1 MKNLSI
7 FVSFLISIS
16 NIHICILN
24 TTENKIISKLNKSK
38 VGKVKND
45 RFQESVLDIFSSS
58 NKALRN
64 TEIKSHNIN
73 SRLINTPKENNPL
86 TAINK
91 PLATPLVSKNDNKQS
106 QSNVDLAINSDQI
119 LSPSENIDV
128 LLSGWLRIYSLSY
141 KNLKLFPNVPLPGNV
156 ERKISIDED
165 NDFRLNDKFV
175 NDADYFKRFQFFF
188 RVSKKNIYY
197 SEEEKDLIILDSLPI
212 KRITSVENYPV
223 SNPEKA
229 TCFTLLDSEKI
240 SDWTLCAMDLTS
252 MKKWSCQ
259 IKNIIGQLDQDC
271 KNNSELVLPPT
282 IIEQKITQPIL
293 LIPQPSKQCN
303 EDWNYYKKG
312 EDWECECSE
321 GKEQSPIDLPSSRNA
336 LDSPVKPIFMY
347 EEQGPKEKIIN
358 ETGDE
363 KEVDLNFRYKEN
375 MLQIESHVA
384 FGKVI
389 TLDGRIYKA
398 NKIVFHTPSEHTI
411 DGKQYAMEMQIIHNG
426 VTKGDIAKQVIVSVL
441 FKKKAGTYNR
451 FIDSLDFFNLPNYIH
466 TDEQIS
472 KTIFIPD
479 VLYNSDSEDIS
490 IMKPVSF
497 YTYQGSL
504 SFPPCNER
512 AIVYVLSKPIPL
524 STTAIQLFIESI
536 RVPDFK
542 DSQGNITVHT
552 EKAENNR
559 KVQPLNGRKVF
570 FYDHV
575 KYCGADPVKVKP
587 IEKAS
592 GHYEKVKS
600 KVTQYLYVNSDTP
613 SSLPHSFVVSEA
625 EAKGKNN

>member
-175 NDADYFKRFQFFF
+175 NDEDYFKRFQFFF

-259 IKNIIGQLDQDC
+259 IK
-271 KNNSELVLPPT
+271 
-282 IIEQKITQPIL
+282 
-293 LIPQPSKQCN
+293 
-303 EDWNYYKKG
+303 
-312 EDWECECSE
+312 
-321 GKEQSPIDLPSSRNA
+321 
-336 LDSPVKPIFMY
+336 
-347 EEQGPKEKIIN
+347 
-358 ETGDE
+358 
-363 KEVDLNFRYKEN
+363 
-375 MLQIESHVA
+375 
-384 FGKVI
+384 
-389 TLDGRIYKA
+389 
-398 NKIVFHTPSEHTI
+398 
-411 DGKQYAMEMQIIHNG
+411 
-426 VTKGDIAKQVIVSVL
+426 
-441 FKKKAGTYNR
+441 
-451 FIDSLDFFNLPNYIH
+451 
-466 TDEQIS
+466 
-472 KTIFIPD
+472 
-479 VLYNSDSEDIS
+479 
-490 IMKPVSF
+490 
-497 YTYQGSL
+497 
-504 SFPPCNER
+504 
-512 AIVYVLSKPIPL
+512 
-524 STTAIQLFIESI
+524 TT
-536 RVPDFK
+536 K
-542 DSQGNITVHT
+542 DSS
-552 EKAENNR
+552 
-559 KVQPLNGRKVF
+559 F
-570 FYDHV
+570 F
-575 KYCGADPVKVKP
+575 AF
-587 IEKAS
+587 AF
-592 GHYEKVKS
+592 
-600 KVTQYLYVNSDTP
+600 T
-613 SSLPHSFVVSEA
+613 LP
-625 EAKGKNN
+625 